1 MQCERGGQ
9 GGGGMQI
16 MKHFKTCDLFQ
27 ACTELALP
35 AGSNNKTDMFPSLPW
50 TPEMRAEYCQEK
62 WGVAQRP
69 GWSAIQLWGKGWFE
83 YWNDSVC

>member
-1 MQCERGGQ
+1 
-9 GGGGMQI
+9 MQI
-16 MKHFKTCDLFQ
+16 MKRFKRTCDLFQ

-50 TPEMRAEYCQEK
+50 TPEMRADYCQEK
-62 WGVAQRP
+62 WGVSQRP

-83 YWNDSVC
+83 H